1 MSTMEPY
8 YRPFTML
15 GLLLIVCGLIL
26 VLIPVIARYLP
37 SLDKL
42 PWIILWVYRKNG
54 FYFATSPLLI
64 IISVISLLLSLLRHG
79 E

>member
-1 MSTMEPY
+1 
-8 YRPFTML
+8 ML

-64 IISVISLLLSLLRHG
+64 IISVISLLFSLLRHG